1 MSLEWIRV
9 SLRAWDPTGDEIPD
23 AAFFEK
29 LHFAPGDAPQT
40 WARGPVPRSM
50 QRLKAAGVRFLL
62 GTDMGGPY
70 SLEHDPTPAY
80 FGWSTHIEMES
91 MVKAGMTPSEVI
103 AAATR
108 DAAQFLE
115 LDQLGTVAAGKSAD
129 FLVLD
134 ANPLDNIANTRRIS
148 RVYLRGGEVDRAALR
163 TRLNG
168 SPAAAARP
176 PTAH

>member
-1 MSLEWIRV
+1 
-9 SLRAWDPTGDEIPD
+9 
-23 AAFFEK
+23 
-29 LHFAPGDAPQT
+29 
-40 WARGPVPRSM
+40 
-50 QRLKAAGVRFLL
+50 
-62 GTDMGGPY
+62 
-70 SLEHDPTPAY
+70 
-80 FGWSTHIEMES
+80 

-129 FLVLD
+129 FLVLH